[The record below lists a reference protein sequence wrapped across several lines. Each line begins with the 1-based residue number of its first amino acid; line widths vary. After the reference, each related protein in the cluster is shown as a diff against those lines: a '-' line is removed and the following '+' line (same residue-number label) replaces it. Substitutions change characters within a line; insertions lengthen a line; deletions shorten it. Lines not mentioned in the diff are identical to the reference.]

1 MNPADEYKWGG
12 QELKRKIARQMKS
25 QLIPRPAPPCLQ
37 ACMHSSDDARWVTR
51 VKALISAQIR
61 EQYARRLLVDNVE
74 GHTEMNLKSSK
85 SPVFIRVVS
94 NAGAVGVGL
103 DIYAGCHPRTSLPN
117 RGNVTRG

>member
-1 MNPADEYKWGG
+1 
-12 QELKRKIARQMKS
+12 MKS

-85 SPVFIRVVS
+85 RAVFIRVVS

-103 DIYAGCHPRTSLPN
+103 DIHAGCLPPPHQFA
-117 RGNVTRG
+117 